1 MTAVDVVYDD
11 MLRYSRHN
19 VLAGRIEI
27 PVSLQNVSTP
37 KAYSIMNRGKPSL
50 RQIPSLAVL
59 VANSA
64 AYSI

>member
-19 VLAGRIEI
+19 VLARRIEI

-37 KAYSIMNRGKPSL
+37 KAYSIMNQGKPSL
-50 RQIPSLAVL
+50 RQTPRAAIF
-59 VANSA
+59 VATSEA
-64 AYSI
+64 